1 MSWIL
6 RIKREKRPMTPPPV
20 EGRVHV
26 MVQTD
31 GTLEDIFGSNNI
43 VVVDYCS
50 ENEDEQLVGSLDG
63 MIPEGDEISSRGESD
78 ESFDDVENMEP
89 NRQEGESI
97 DEQGLDLDEYKY
109 KNNDQCVEGQE
120 EWSENDENLTQNLAR
135 IIYDEAKNDAIL
147 RIEEGSLYQS
157 DPER

>member
-6 RIKREKRPMTPPPV
+6 RIKREKRPITPPPV

-31 GTLEDIFGSNNI
+31 GTLEDIFGSNDI

-50 ENEDEQLVGSLDG
+50 ENEDEYLAGSLNG
-63 MIPEGDEISSRGESD
+63 MIPEGDDISSHGESD
-78 ESFDDVENMEP
+78 ESYDDDENMEP
-89 NRQEGESI
+89 NCQEGERLNEKES
-97 DEQGLDLDEYKY
+97 DECIC
-109 KNNDQCVEGQE
+109 KNVEDQ
-120 EWSENDENLTQNLAR
+120 EWFDNDENLTKNLAR
-135 IIYDEAKNDAIL
+135 IIFDEAKNDAIL
-147 RIEEGSLYQS
+147 RIEEGSLYKS